1 MRLIAFAAAALLPV
15 LAFAQSGT
23 GRKVIDVRATQRPA
37 GTTFE
42 AHWAFYKKA
51 AARGDAEAAQ
61 NALREIRRLRIER
74 NIRSLETPAL
84 ARMVEGLEQLKSGQ
98 LDRAEVAF
106 RDALAMDPHLPD
118 AYFGLALKESRR
130 GPLGILPAIRHTI
143 AGTMARF
150 PTARGHKYLSNLLMP
165 VGLIAV
171 FATTFIFGGAMIL
184 RYSTLLRHDFE
195 EGFGPGRV
203 ALAVAA
209 ATIALL
215 LPAILFQGYGWL
227 PLWWLAVLF
236 LYMGWVERIVTIV
249 VFLVCIA
256 MGPALKTLDGQL
268 LAQQNPLFWASLA
281 AIEAGPD
288 PRAVADLEA
297 AAQKYPDDRDLVYLL
312 GTQYKKAGR
321 YEDAAGLYREVLRTS
336 AGDVVS
342 LNNLANL
349 EFANN
354 EYAPAIARYKQGIE
368 LSPPSEVAATLYY
381 NLSLAHLQQF
391 QYQPAQEAR
400 SQADRLD
407 SSLIKEY
414 DRLWKYDKGDYA
426 VVDLRPSP
434 AEVWSKFVATREG
447 VVPSAKNR
455 ALQGPAAPAESVV
468 PALLNR
474 FAVFPAIFLV
484 VVVVLRRWRGGKMF
498 TMRCL
503 KCGAPFC
510 RHCHLGAVA
519 GGLCTQ
525 CHHLFVVRDGV
536 SGPAR
541 NKKLLEVQKED
552 ERRERVFRLL
562 SLLAPGAG
570 HLYAQKTAPGIVF
583 VFLWSTI
590 LTASLLAGRVVPI
603 TEASSILSKPWGL
616 GVAAF
621 LLLAIYIFANKG
633 RPDFD
638 VMVPVRRTAPQ
649 PTARRR
655 AVS

>member
-1 MRLIAFAAAALLPV
+1 MRLLAVAAAALLPA
-15 LAFAQSGT
+15 LAFAQSGS

-37 GTTFE
+37 GTSFE

-51 AARGDAEAAQ
+51 AAKGDTEGAQ

-74 NIRSLETPAL
+74 NIRSLETLAL
-84 ARMVEGLEQLKSGQ
+84 ARMSEGLEELKSGQ
-98 LDRAEVAF
+98 PERAEAAF
-106 RDALAMDPHLPD
+106 RDALALDPHLPD
-118 AYFGLALKESRR
+118 AHFGLALKESRR
-130 GPLGILPAIRHTI
+130 GPLGILPAVRHTI

-150 PTARGHKYLSNLLMP
+150 PTTRGRNYLFNLLMP
-165 VGLIAV
+165 VGLLAV

-184 RYSTLLRHDFE
+184 RYATLLRHDFE
-195 EGFGPGRV
+195 ESFGPGKV

-209 ATIALL
+209 ATIVLL
-215 LPAILFQGYGWL
+215 LPSILFQGYGWL

-236 LYMGWVERIVTIV
+236 IYMGWVERIATIA

-256 MGPALKTLDGQL
+256 VGPAVQSLDGHL
-268 LAQQNPLFWASLA
+268 LAQQNPLFWASLSS
-281 AIEAGPD
+281 IETGPD
-288 PRAVADLEA
+288 ARAATDLEA
-297 AAQKYPDDRDLVYLL
+297 AVQKSPDDRDLLYLL
-312 GTQYKKAGR
+312 ATQHRKS
-321 YEDAAGLYREVLRTS
+321 GLYAEAAALYRQVLQ
-336 AGDVVS
+336 ANANDLVS

-349 EFANN
+349 EFAAG

-368 LSPPSEVAATLYY
+368 QGPPAAVGATLYY
-381 NLSLAHLQQF
+381 NLSLAHLQLF

-400 SQADRLD
+400 SQADRLE
-407 SSLIKEY
+407 SGLVKQY
-414 DRLWKYDKGDYA
+414 DGLWKYDKGDYA

-434 AEVWSKFVATREG
+434 AEISSKFVGMKDG
-447 VVPSAKNR
+447 VLPGAKNR
-455 ALQGPAAPAESVV
+455 ALQGPADAGASAL

-484 VVVVLRRWRGGKMF
+484 VVVVLRRWRGSKMF

-510 RHCHLGAVA
+510 RRCHLGAVA

-583 VFLWSTI
+583 VLLWSTV
-590 LTASLLAGRVVPI
+590 LAASLLAGRIIPV
-603 TEASSILSKPWGL
+603 TEASSTLSKPWGL

-621 LLLAIYIFANKG
+621 LLLVIYIFANKG